1 MLLGRRALVTG
12 AGRGLGRAIALRLAA
27 DGAGV
32 AAVDTDAGGAGETA
46 RQVQELAP
54 GLPVVADCATADG
67 LRSAFDAAFRA
78 FGGPVDLLVNNA
90 GVLGGGGVLEVAED
104 DVERVLRV
112 NAMGPMLAIREFGR
126 GLVAAGS
133 PGAVVNITSTTAH
146 VASLPGL
153 GVYAASKAALLAY
166 TRAAATDLA
175 RHRIRVNAVAP
186 GWMRTHDGRARTGRR
201 RGGVAVAGPDPHAA
215 RRRPGG
221 GGDGGGLVAL
231 GRRGLRHRNH
241 ARRRRRVDGLL
252 TGPTGREGRGAVP
265 GPGDQRGA
273 TGSCPHRGGR

>member
-186 GWMRTHDGRARTGRR
+186 GWMRTHMTDALGPDGGEEVSPLLARIPMRRAADPVEVAT
-201 RGGVAVAGPDPHAA
+201 AVAWLLSDDAGYVTGTTLAV
-215 RRRPGG
+215 
-221 GGDGGGLVAL
+221 DGGWMGY
-231 GRRGLRHRNH
+231 
-241 ARRRRRVDGLL
+241 
-252 TGPTGREGRGAVP
+252 
-265 GPGDQRGA
+265 
-273 TGSCPHRGGR
+273 